1 MTADRRVL
9 RFVKMHGAGN
19 DYVYLDGLAQTLPA
33 DLPALARRLAH
44 RNTGV
49 GGDGIIALLPSDDAD
64 VRMAMFNLDGSEGQ
78 MCGNGVRCVAKL
90 ASDNGHVAAGS
101 TRVRVETA
109 GGVVRDIEL
118 IRDGDEVVAASVDM
132 GEPRVGREAVG
143 LTQGSFARSPYFRRV
158 DGEHLYALNLARGEG
173 PIEFVPVSTGNPHA
187 VVFVHDVAAVD
198 LPRLGPALATHPAFA
213 DGVNAHFAQV
223 LSETRLRVRHW
234 ERGSGPTLA
243 CGTGACACCVAGVLT
258 ARTARRV
265 VVEVPGGELQIEWD
279 EPTNRLRMTGPA
291 VEVFRGELR
300 L

>member
-19 DYVYLDGLAQTLPA
+19 DYVYLDGLAQDLPP

-49 GGDGIIALLPSDDAD
+49 GGDGIIALLPSDKAD

-90 ASDNGHVAAGS
+90 ASDNGHVAAGANH
-101 TRVRVETA
+101 VRVETA
-109 GGVVRDIEL
+109 GGVVRDIEV
-118 IRDGDEVVAASVDM
+118 IRDGDEIVAASVDM

-143 LTQGSFARSPYFRRV
+143 MRQGSFARSAYFKRV
-158 DGEHLYALNLARGEG
+158 EGEHLYALNFDRGIG
-173 PIEFVPVSTGNPHA
+173 PLEVVLVSMGNPHA
-187 VVFVHDVAAVD
+187 VAFVDDVAAID
-198 LPRLGPALATHPAFA
+198 LPIEGPRLATHPAFA

-223 LSETRLRVRHW
+223 LAHDRLRVRHW

-243 CGTGACACCVAGVLT
+243 CGTGACACCVAAALT
-258 ARTARRV
+258 NRAARRIA
-265 VVEVPGGELQIEWD
+265 VEVPGGELQIEWG
-279 EPTNRLRMTGPA
+279 EATNRLRMTGPA